1 MLNNNS
7 IISWRQTASRYL
19 LLILL
24 FFIINSCLKE
34 DFNVSKIDVKNYTPG
49 LAFPLINAN
58 LDLND
63 IAAIDSSGWNLRE
76 DATKFMT
83 LFYDKSASFEA
94 DSFLKISSQQL
105 LRNEVFNVDNSLP
118 VGDSTFD
125 SYASFLDFTSS
136 DNDIFDLMLIKKGT
150 ITVKIN
156 SDLNMR
162 GTMVFRL
169 PDVTKAGNML
179 TRKFNYWGHDTV
191 LNIDLDGYLITFS
204 HIGNLNRLST
214 EYDVTAYNDG
224 LPNFSPYFVNFDIKL
239 ENIKFSYVYGYF
251 SSRNFDFIDQLKL
264 SLFAGIESGDSYFE
278 NPKLHLDFTNSV
290 GIPVNLNIQ
299 TLIAHSGL
307 KAPYDINITGLP
319 NPISIASPPSPGTF
333 VKVNYLL
340 DKSNSNIKDA
350 INIVPSAFKYDVKG
364 VTAPDAVH
372 QNFIFDTSKIKLDVE
387 VEIPLYGRIKDYY
400 LTDTFPFTL
409 DNMDLFESLTFNLL
423 LANGFPMESSVQL
436 YFLDE
441 NNNMLDSLFVLPR
454 DNVRSALVDITTGK
468 VTKAVSHLYTVVFD
482 RKRLDK
488 IINCKKM
495 KVRASLNT
503 SLLGQYSVKIYSN
516 YAIDIKLSALAKLK
530 N

>member
-1 MLNNNS
+1 MLSNNF
-7 IISWRQTASRYL
+7 IISLRQTASRYL

-63 IAAIDSSGWNLRE
+63 IASIDSSGWNLRE

-105 LRNEVFNVDNSLP
+105 LRNEVFKVDNSLP

-162 GTMVFRL
+162 GSMVFRL

-224 LPNFSPYFVNFDIKL
+224 LPNLSPYFVNFDIKL

-278 NPKLHLDFTNSV
+278 NPKLHLDLRILSE
-290 GIPVNLNIQ
+290 
-299 TLIAHSGL
+299 
-307 KAPYDINITGLP
+307 
-319 NPISIASPPSPGTF
+319 
-333 VKVNYLL
+333 YL
-340 DKSNSNIKDA
+340 
-350 INIVPSAFKYDVKG
+350 
-364 VTAPDAVH
+364 
-372 QNFIFDTSKIKLDVE
+372 
-387 VEIPLYGRIKDYY
+387 
-400 LTDTFPFTL
+400 
-409 DNMDLFESLTFNLL
+409 
-423 LANGFPMESSVQL
+423 
-436 YFLDE
+436 
-441 NNNMLDSLFVLPR
+441 
-454 DNVRSALVDITTGK
+454 
-468 VTKAVSHLYTVVFD
+468 
-482 RKRLDK
+482 
-488 IINCKKM
+488 
-495 KVRASLNT
+495 
-503 SLLGQYSVKIYSN
+503 
-516 YAIDIKLSALAKLK
+516 
-530 N
+530 